1 VKDECSNLSVGVIL
15 SLFSKIS
22 YYENQKLR
30 EREREKERI
39 GLDLSGKQKKK
50 KGKNGR
56 KLLKVTFKL

>member
-30 EREREKERI
+30 EREGERKNWAGSFGKAKEE
-39 GLDLSGKQKKK
+39 
-50 KGKNGR
+50 KGKEWKKAPQGN
-56 KLLKVTFKL
+56 L